1 MTPTQ
6 FPENDG
12 VENDAA
18 PANQAPPN
26 QAPPSQAL
34 PSPPRRNFLRAGP
47 ALAAALALPAT
58 ALEPLALAAAPW
70 VATWGTAP
78 AGPPPAASTMVLAN
92 QTLRLI
98 AHASVGGSRAR
109 IRISNEMG
117 SAPLS
122 IGAARIALRASGAVL
137 VAGTDRALL
146 FGGRASVTIAAGA
159 AVLSDPVTFNV
170 PPFADLAVSLH
181 LPASTRV
188 TTLHNLALQTGYV
201 STAGNHSAVS
211 SLPVA
216 RSIAAWP
223 FLTEVDVSGAWSGL
237 AATAAVATL
246 GDSITDGQGSSA
258 NTNQRWPDMLAR
270 RLQLELGVAGNIGV
284 ANRGIAANS
293 LLKDYPEAMLAGQK
307 ALDRFDRDIAATS
320 GVRWVIVLVGIND
333 IVYSS
338 GSNPI
343 PASSLIA
350 GHQQLVA
357 KARARGLRAVG
368 ATLAPFEGHL
378 YYTAAR
384 ENVRKSFNA
393 WMRSSGTYDAVAD
406 FELALRDPA
415 RNTRLRAA
423 YDSGDHLHP
432 NSAGY
437 QAMAQAVPLTIFT
450 QG

>member
-1 MTPTQ
+1 MKPTQ

-18 PANQAPPN
+18 PPN
-26 QAPPSQAL
+26 RVPRS
-34 PSPPRRNFLRAGP
+34 PRRRDFLRAGP
-47 ALAAALALPAT
+47 AIAAALVLPA
-58 ALEPLALAAAPW
+58 AAQELQALAVEPW

-122 IGAARIALRASGAVL
+122 LGAARIALRAGGAAL
-137 VAGTDRALL
+137 VAGTDRQLL
-146 FGGRASVTIAAGA
+146 FRGRASVTIAAGG
-159 AVLSDPVTFNV
+159 AVLSDPVSFDV
-170 PPFADLAVSLH
+170 PPFADLAVSLY
-181 LPASTRV
+181 LPGSTRV

-201 STAGNHSAVS
+201 SSAGNYSAAS
-211 SLPVA
+211 NLPVA
-216 RSIAAWP
+216 RSIATWP
-223 FLTEVDVSGAWSGL
+223 FLTEVDVGGGYSGL

-246 GDSITDGQGSSA
+246 GDSITDGQGSGA
-258 NTNQRWPDMLAR
+258 NANQRWPDMLAR
-270 RLQLELGVAGNIGV
+270 RLQLALGVAGNIGV

-293 LLKDYPEAMLAGQK
+293 LLKDYPEAMLTGQK
-307 ALDRFDRDIAATS
+307 AIERFDRDIAATS
-320 GVRWVIVLVGIND
+320 GVRWMVVLIGIND

-343 PASSLIA
+343 PVSSLIA

-357 KARARGLRAVG
+357 KAHARGLRAVG
-368 ATLAPFEGHL
+368 ATLTPFEGHV

-384 ENVRKSFNA
+384 ENVRKSLNA
-393 WMRSSGTYDAVAD
+393 WMRSSGSYDAVAD
-406 FELALRDPA
+406 FELALCDPA
-415 RNTRLRAA
+415 RTTRLRPA

-450 QG
+450 Q